1 MSESCVPHCGDNDGC
16 PESLGNG
23 RRRFFIHAARFRE
36 GNQSG
41 TQSVCSGRELRGAWS
56 QREKK
61 PNEKAPFRDDPR
73 SPSSVARATHGR
85 DARVPAPRA
94 VRARRVAVG
103 RRVGSR
109 RRAESDRV
117 SDASPSRGA
126 LIAPSENISTSRTRS
141 RRLFSCALSSAPTLG
156 FRASNTKRSSLTAH
170 TLLNADANA
179 NANADANARLLF
191 SRTYVEQPITT
202 TASYQVTAANGQT
215 TSRETSAPPDLARV
229 WPSVRR
235 LLAESKLD
243 GSNIAPT
250 GPKRTLT
257 KGDVLAAMG
266 LCAPPKAQQSLFFNA
281 PTETM
286 ASSESSSAVSST
298 NSSQTLDTNNAT
310 VSEEE
315 VTFSDLPVTPT
326 RRVIASRLLASKA
339 EAPHFYVS
347 SDVSLR
353 GVEKLRLD
361 LKRISGA
368 KASVNDCV
376 MYAVSRA
383 LRRTPKINGDGG
395 LAAVDVAVAVAT
407 PGGLITPIVRDADSK
422 TLATIGAEVRE
433 LALRAR
439 EGRLKPHEFTGGS
452 FSVSNLGMFP
462 VDSFSAILNPPQ
474 GAIMAVGRGRD
485 ALAIDPTDAT
495 NLVSSPVLSATV
507 SADARA
513 ASEADVARFLEA
525 FKDVLE
531 NPEGGEGREKWAL

>member
-1 MSESCVPHCGDNDGC
+1 VVAEGKKTKRKGAFSRRSAVAFQCRPRHTRPRCTRPGASRGSRAARRGWPTRRQTEARGERQGF
-16 PESLGNG
+16 
-23 RRRFFIHAARFRE
+23 RRFPLTRC
-36 GNQSG
+36 
-41 TQSVCSGRELRGAWS
+41 V
-56 QREKK
+56 
-61 PNEKAPFRDDPR
+61 D
-73 SPSSVARATHGR
+73 
-85 DARVPAPRA
+85 
-94 VRARRVAVG
+94 RARRKYLNIADA
-103 RRVGSR
+103 
-109 RRAESDRV
+109 RA
-117 SDASPSRGA
+117 
-126 LIAPSENISTSRTRS
+126 
-141 RRLFSCALSSAPTLG
+141 RLFSCALSSAPTLS

-202 TASYQVTAANGQT
+202 TALSQVTAANGET

-266 LCAPPKAQQSLFFNA
+266 LCAPPKAQQSSFSFS
-281 PTETM
+281 PTET
-286 ASSESSSAVSST
+286 ASSESSSAVSSST
-298 NSSQTLDTNNAT
+298 KTLDTNAN

-315 VTFSDLPVTPT
+315 PSFEDLPVTPT

-339 EAPHFYVS
+339 GAPHFYVS
-347 SDVSLR
+347 SDVSLF
-353 GVEKLRLD
+353 GVEKLRVD
-361 LKRISGA
+361 LKQRGV

-383 LRRTPKINGDGG
+383 LSLVPEINGADN
-395 LAAVDVAVAVAT
+395 AVDVAVAVAT
-407 PGGLITPIVRDADSK
+407 PNGLITPIVRDADSK
-422 TLATIGAEVRE
+422 SLSTIGAEVRE
-433 LALRAR
+433 LAKRAR
-439 EGRLKPHEFTGGS
+439 EGKLKPHEFTGGS

-485 ALAIDPTDAT
+485 AVAIDPTDET

-531 NPEGGEGREKWAL
+531 NPEGGEGTEKWAL

>member
-1 MSESCVPHCGDNDGC
+1 MRGR
-16 PESLGNG
+16 SLALG
-23 RRRFFIHAARFRE
+23 
-36 GNQSG
+36 
-41 TQSVCSGRELRGAWS
+41 
-56 QREKK
+56 K
-61 PNEKAPFRDDPR
+61 PNEKAPFRDDPS

-103 RRVGSR
+103 RRVRSR

-191 SRTYVEQPITT
+191 SRTRCRLQPITT

-266 LCAPPKAQQSLFFNA
+266 LCAPPKAQQSSFSFS
-281 PTETM
+281 PTET
-286 ASSESSSAVSST
+286 ASSESSSAVSSST
-298 NSSQTLDTNNAT
+298 KTLDTNAN

-315 VTFSDLPVTPT
+315 PSFEDLPVTPT

-339 EAPHFYVS
+339 GAPHFYVS
-347 SDVSLR
+347 SDVSLF
-353 GVEKLRLD
+353 GVEKLRVD
-361 LKRISGA
+361 LKQRGV

-383 LRRTPKINGDGG
+383 LRRTPEVNGEN
-395 LAAVDVAVAVAT
+395 AAVDVAVAVAT
-407 PGGLITPIVRDADSK
+407 PNGLITPIVRDADSK
-422 TLATIGAEVRE
+422 SLSTIGAEVRE
-433 LALRAR
+433 LAKRAR
-439 EGRLKPHEFTGGS
+439 EGKLKPHEFTGGS

-485 ALAIDPTDAT
+485 AIAIDPSDAT
-495 NLVSSPVLSATV
+495 NLTSSPVLSLTV
-507 SADARA
+507 SADARF

-531 NPEGGEGREKWAL
+531 NPEGGEGTEKWAL

>member
-1 MSESCVPHCGDNDGC
+1 M
-16 PESLGNG
+16 
-23 RRRFFIHAARFRE
+23 
-36 GNQSG
+36 
-41 TQSVCSGRELRGAWS
+41 
-56 QREKK
+56 
-61 PNEKAPFRDDPR
+61 
-73 SPSSVARATHGR
+73 
-85 DARVPAPRA
+85 
-94 VRARRVAVG
+94 
-103 RRVGSR
+103 
-109 RRAESDRV
+109 
-117 SDASPSRGA
+117 
-126 LIAPSENISTSRTRS
+126 IAPSENISTSRTRS

-202 TASYQVTAANGQT
+202 TASYQVTAANGET

-266 LCAPPKAQQSLFFNA
+266 LCAPPKAQQSSFSFS
-281 PTETM
+281 PTET
-286 ASSESSSAVSST
+286 ASSESSSAVSSST
-298 NSSQTLDTNNAT
+298 KTLDTNNAT

-339 EAPHFYVS
+339 GAPHFYVS
-347 SDVSLR
+347 SDVSLF
-353 GVEKLRLD
+353 GVEKLRVD
-361 LKRISGA
+361 LKQRGV

-383 LRRTPKINGDGG
+383 LSLVPEINGADN
-395 LAAVDVAVAVAT
+395 AVDVAVAVAT
-407 PGGLITPIVRDADSK
+407 PNGLITPIVRDADSK
-422 TLATIGAEVRE
+422 SLSTIGAEVRE
-433 LALRAR
+433 LAKRAR
-439 EGRLKPHEFTGGS
+439 EGKLKPHEFTGGS

-531 NPEGGEGREKWAL
+531 NPEGGEGTEKWAL

>member
-1 MSESCVPHCGDNDGC
+1 MRGR
-16 PESLGNG
+16 SLALG
-23 RRRFFIHAARFRE
+23 
-36 GNQSG
+36 
-41 TQSVCSGRELRGAWS
+41 
-56 QREKK
+56 K
-61 PNEKAPFRDDPR
+61 PNEKAPFRDDPS

-103 RRVGSR
+103 RRVGKR

-126 LIAPSENISTSRTRS
+126 SIAPSENISTSRTRS

-202 TASYQVTAANGQT
+202 TALSQVTAANGQT

-266 LCAPPKAQQSLFFNA
+266 LCAPPKAQQSSFSFS
-281 PTETM
+281 PTET
-286 ASSESSSAVSST
+286 ASSESSSAVSSN

-339 EAPHFYVS
+339 GAPHFYVS
-347 SDVSLR
+347 SDVSLF
-353 GVEKLRLD
+353 GVEKLRVD
-361 LKRISGA
+361 LKQRGV

-383 LRRTPKINGDGG
+383 LSRVPEINGEN
-395 LAAVDVAVAVAT
+395 AAVDVAVAVAT
-407 PGGLITPIVRDADSK
+407 PNGLITPIVRDADSK
-422 TLATIGAEVRE
+422 SLSTIGAEVRE
-433 LALRAR
+433 LAKRAR
-439 EGRLKPHEFTGGS
+439 EGKLKPHEFTGGS

-485 ALAIDPTDAT
+485 KLAIDPADDT
-495 NLVSSPVLSATV
+495 NVVSSPVLSLTV
-507 SADARA
+507 SADARF

>member
-1 MSESCVPHCGDNDGC
+1 VSESCVPHCGDNDGC

-41 TQSVCSGRELRGAWS
+41 TQSVCTGRAVRGRSLALG
-56 QREKK
+56 K
-61 PNEKAPFRDDPR
+61 PNEKAPFRDDPS

-94 VRARRVAVG
+94 VRARCVAVG
-103 RRVGSR
+103 RRVRSR

-202 TASYQVTAANGQT
+202 TALSQVTAANGQT

-266 LCAPPKAQQSLFFNA
+266 LCAPPKAQRSLFFNA

-286 ASSESSSAVSST
+286 AASESSSAVSSN
-298 NSSQTLDTNNAT
+298 NSSQTLDTHNAT

-383 LRRTPKINGDGG
+383 LSLVPEINGADN
-395 LAAVDVAVAVAT
+395 AVDVAVAVAT
-407 PGGLITPIVRDADSK
+407 PNGLITPIVRDADSK
-422 TLATIGAEVRE
+422 SLSTIGAEVRE
-433 LALRAR
+433 LAKRAR
-439 EGRLKPHEFTGGS
+439 EGKLKPHEFTGGS

-485 ALAIDPTDAT
+485 ALAIDPADAT